1 MPKPAWMSS
10 LCSNRSWTTPMA
22 TCMRCRTPLCNVLQK
37 SRHSS
42 LPDPQVH
49 PAAQGNTLGNM
60 RHGWG
65 KHTCAN
71 GDKYTGNW
79 RLDKRHGR
87 GRAMFARGVE
97 YEGEWADDKAEGCA
111 GERSARYSANY

>member
-1 MPKPAWMSS
+1 
-10 LCSNRSWTTPMA
+10 
-22 TCMRCRTPLCNVLQK
+22 
-37 SRHSS
+37 
-42 LPDPQVH
+42 
-49 PAAQGNTLGNM
+49 M

-71 GDKYTGNW
+71 GDKFTGHW

-87 GRAMFARGVE
+87 GRAVFARGVE

-111 GERSARYSANY
+111 SKRPTHDSALPSAWTEE

>member
-1 MPKPAWMSS
+1 MLVEFLA
-10 LCSNRSWTTPMA
+10 
-22 TCMRCRTPLCNVLQK
+22 Q
-37 SRHSS
+37 
-42 LPDPQVH
+42 
-49 PAAQGNTLGNM
+49 AAVSQGNTLGNM

-87 GRAMFARGVE
+87 GRAVFARGVE
-97 YEGEWADDKAEGCA
+97 YEGEWADDKAKGA
-111 GERSARYSANY
+111 PARALLATAPIAEMGVCSSHDEA